1 MKLCNIGHNFD
12 YELEKL
18 IRLFLPFEKIE
29 VLHSN
34 ENGDNCAVCEIA
46 EIGGEI
52 FATATLNLNGKF
64 AERSSAVDKTA
75 EDIKKESQHEIARQL
90 FYCFYVWYY
99 LYRKRLK
106 FQLITVKLKY
116 GLQKSKFLIQ

>member
-52 FATATLNLNGKF
+52 FATATLNLNAICRAFFCGRQNCRRYKKGK
-64 AERSSAVDKTA
+64 SARDSTA
-75 EDIKKESQHEIARQL
+75 VVL
-90 FYCFYVWYY
+90 
-99 LYRKRLK
+99 LL
-106 FQLITVKLKY
+106 L
-116 GLQKSKFLIQ
+116 